1 MPKDTHAISDITVKD
16 ACYHRNGVG
25 GIGFFAVEFSFKGDD
40 DSTRFAV
47 ATVCSQDVATV
58 GRGMQ
63 VRNPATRVL
72 MFGER
77 AGVLDITETMRGDCF
92 HEALCAYLLKK
103 EYA

>member
-1 MPKDTHAISDITVKD
+1 MPKDTRAISDIAVKD

-40 DSTRFAV
+40 ETTRFAV
-47 ATVCSQDVATV
+47 ATVCSQDVATA
-58 GRGMQ
+58 GRGLQ

-72 MFGER
+72 MFRGPG
-77 AGVLDITETMRGDCF
+77 ALDITETMRGDCF